1 MFEPS
6 KDPRSSFSHVIGVIQ
21 ADVDELGHVNNAVYL
36 RYMEDTARA
45 HSLHIG
51 MGLPVMQSHGVV
63 PVVRKYNI
71 TYHRSA
77 LLNDSLEISTYTN
90 ASGVRAYRRFEI
102 RFLDGRLAVE
112 ADSEW
117 VWVDPVRMR
126 PKNPPKPVLE
136 AFGLIQEKS

>member
-1 MFEPS
+1 MELS
-6 KDPRSSFSHVIGVIQ
+6 KDPRSSFSHVITVIQ
-21 ADVDELGHVNNAVYL
+21 ADLDELGHVNNAVYM

-77 LLNDSLEISTYTN
+77 LLNDSLEIFTHTN
-90 ASGVRAYRRFEI
+90 ANGIRAYRRFEI
-102 RFLDGRLAVE
+102 RFLDARLVVE
-112 ADSEW
+112 ADTEW

-126 PKNPPKPVLE
+126 PKNPPPAVLE
-136 AFGLIQEKS
+136 AFGLL

>member
-1 MFEPS
+1 MMERS
-6 KDPRSSFSHVIGVIQ
+6 LDPRSSFSHVITVIQ
-21 ADVDELGHVNNAVYL
+21 ADLDELGHVNNAVYM

-45 HSLHIG
+45 HSLHVG

-77 LLNDSLEISTYTN
+77 LLNDSLEIFTYTN
-90 ASGVRAYRRFEI
+90 ANGIRAYRRFEI

-112 ADSEW
+112 ADTEW

-126 PKNPPKPVLE
+126 PKVPPNSVLE
-136 AFGLIQEKS
+136 AFGLLS

>member
-6 KDPRSSFSHVIGVIQ
+6 KDPRSSFSHLITVIES
-21 ADVDELGHVNNAVYL
+21 DLDELGHVNNAIYL
-36 RYMEDTARA
+36 RFMEDVARA
-45 HSLHIG
+45 HSEHIG
-51 MGLPVMQSHGVV
+51 MGVSVMKAHGVV

-77 LLNDSLEISTYTN
+77 LLNDALEVSTYTN
-90 ASGVRAYRRFEI
+90 ATGVRAYRRFEV

-112 ADSEW
+112 ADTEW
-117 VWVDPVRMR
+117 VWVDPIRMR

-136 AFGLIQEKS
+136 AFGLA

>member
-1 MFEPS
+1 MEIS
-6 KDPRSSFSHVIGVIQ
+6 KNPRSSFSHVISVQ
-21 ADVDELGHVNNAVYL
+21 ESDLDELGHVNNAVYM

-51 MGLPVMQSHGVV
+51 MGLSVMKLHGVV

-77 LLNDSLEISTYTN
+77 LLNDSLEIFTHTN
-90 ASGVRAYRRFEI
+90 AKGIRAYRRFEI
-102 RFLDGRLAVE
+102 RFLDARLVVE
-112 ADSEW
+112 ADTEW
-117 VWVDPVRMR
+117 VWVDPIRMR

-136 AFGLIQEKS
+136 AFGLL

>member
-1 MFEPS
+1 MERS
-6 KDPRSSFSHVIGVIQ
+6 TDPRSSFSHVISVQ
-21 ADVDELGHVNNAVYL
+21 ESDLDELGHVNNAVYM

-51 MGLPVMQSHGVV
+51 MGLPVMKLHGVV

-77 LLNDSLEISTYTN
+77 LLNDSLEISTHTN
-90 ASGVRAYRRFEI
+90 ANGIRAYRRFEI
-102 RFLDGRLAVE
+102 RFLDGRLVVE
-112 ADSEW
+112 ADTEW

-136 AFGLIQEKS
+136 AFGLL